1 MSGSGP
7 NQVQH
12 DGDNNELP
20 QDGEAWGEG
29 LTDPVDSTRL
39 ANTSSPSS
47 DDDDTGKYLSSGLV
61 ASSSSSDEDSDPS
74 PSLQPGQKVTRR
86 EMIMALIARSEMEEE
101 GQNPETGS
109 VTQDVVERK
118 KKKNHMEYMKHATP
132 IDDLPCDK
140 KGKVR
145 CNLCNKIITKRY
157 IYEHIDGV
165 HSNLRVN
172 CDVCGKEVRRL
183 WQHKNTVHAHNPLV
197 KCDVC
202 GKEVK
207 KHCLKQHKMIH
218 ANVGRTKKMPCN
230 ICGKLLQKVYL
241 KIHKKNHCKSVT

>member
-20 QDGEAWGEG
+20 HDGAAWGEA
-29 LTDPVDSTRL
+29 LTDPVDSNRSAATG
-39 ANTSSPSS
+39 SPSS

-61 ASSSSSDEDSDPS
+61 ASSSSCDEDSDPS
-74 PSLQPGQKVTRR
+74 AKVVTRR
-86 EMIMALIARSEMEEE
+86 GMIMALIARSEVEEE
-101 GQNPETGS
+101 VQNPENGS
-109 VTQDVVERK
+109 VTRK

-132 IDDLPCDK
+132 IDDLPYDK